1 MAEALEVVDAAG
13 AVAPYYPPDDTGMED
28 FDQSDMVMPTV
39 RIDHKKGVFVDGLS
53 GEEFPSFTGIL
64 LGLIKQR
71 VLWEPEIDEGGS
83 KGPLCKSYNFNIG
96 HPDVDRFPWKES
108 GFPKSEDEGTTLPC
122 ESCVLKD
129 WGTHPKRD
137 TPWCSEQHTFAVLLP
152 TDDEGNLA
160 PALLT
165 IQRSAI
171 KPSRTYLTAFA
182 RSKTPL
188 YTVFT
193 KIELDHRSRGQVD
206 YAVPKFQKGGPTDQ
220 SEWPEF
226 AKQYRDIREF
236 VQTPRGEDIESEDG
250 TEPTPGAAPA
260 AAPADP
266 GPSSAPVATAA
277 ASAPSAAATAPAAE
291 VDEDDLPF

>member
-1 MAEALEVVDAAG
+1 MAEDLEVITPGG
-13 AVAPYYPPDDTGMED
+13 ALTPHIPDETGMED

-53 GEEFPSFTGIL
+53 NEEYPSMTVVL

-71 VLWEPEIDEGGS
+71 VLWEPEVEDGGS

-96 HPDVDRFPWKES
+96 HPDSDRFPWKES
-108 GFPKSEDEGTTLPC
+108 GFPKADEGATLPC

-137 TPWCSEQHTFAVLLP
+137 TPWCSEQHTFAILMP
-152 TDDEGNLA
+152 TNEEGDLA

-171 KPSRTYLTAFA
+171 KPSRTYLTSFA

-193 KIELDHRSRGQVD
+193 NIELDHRSRGSVD
-206 YAVPKFQKGGPTDQ
+206 YAVPKFQKKHATDQ
-220 SEWPEF
+220 SDWPEF
-226 AKQYRDIREF
+226 AAQYRTIREF
-236 VQTPRGEDIESEDG
+236 VQTPRGEDVEDQD
-250 TEPTPGAAPA
+250 GATT
-260 AAPADP
+260 
-266 GPSSAPVATAA
+266 APV
-277 ASAPSAAATAPAAE
+277 AATAPPAPAPSSASAPAATPAAAATPPSPAE
-291 VDEDDLPF
+291 ADEDDLPF